1 MINIFLVS
9 LIFQG
14 WKEQVGKVYRR
25 CLQVHPEKADLRVS
39 SGRYE
44 LEQALADISSEK
56 TGKGSTDS
64 GLRVEN
70 ARTVFMEAIRFHP
83 KVRCFYVYH
92 RNSFW
97 AEVRR
102 ECPQTL
108 SFSFKLWFFLR
119 HFSFHF
125 LFRFSIFL
133 KGFGMIRFVQY
144 LYVVKIA

>member
-1 MINIFLVS
+1 MINIFLIS

-83 KVRCFYVYH
+83 KVRYIYVH
-92 RNSFW
+92 ITGILFGL
-97 AEVRR
+97 EVRS
-102 ECPQTL
+102 ECLRDLGFFPW
-108 SFSFKLWFFLR
+108 SFIASSYGFF
-119 HFSFHF
+119 FAI
-125 LFRFSIFL
+125 FRFIFCSD
-133 KGFGMIRFVQY
+133 FQY
-144 LYVVKIA
+144 F